1 MFYRLERNLK
11 VAAGMLALGGIGV
24 AIASQV
30 ASASGPSCRKVH
42 ARVFLQAEETPTCG
56 SVIGLCASGEL
67 HGSLSGR
74 SSFIGTS
81 FAPTADTPSTD
92 VVVLTGDNRIETSG
106 GVLLTKDAIVLR
118 TTGNGEFGEID
129 QVVGG
134 TGQWAGA
141 TGTLTGTGTFIDGV
155 GEALLVGEVCT
166 P

>member
-1 MFYRLERNLK
+1 MFVRFNRFTKTIAVLFAMGGL
-11 VAAGMLALGGIGV
+11 AALATT
-24 AIASQV
+24 QV

-67 HGSLSGR
+67 HGSLSGS

-81 FAPTADTPSTD
+81 SLPTVDTSGTG
-92 VVVLTGDNRIETSG
+92 VVLLTGDNRIETSNG
-106 GVLLTKDAIVLR
+106 MLLTKDAIVLR
-118 TTGNGEFGEID
+118 TTGNGEFAEID

-134 TGQWAGA
+134 TGQFAGA

-155 GEALLVGEVCT
+155 GEALLVGEICT